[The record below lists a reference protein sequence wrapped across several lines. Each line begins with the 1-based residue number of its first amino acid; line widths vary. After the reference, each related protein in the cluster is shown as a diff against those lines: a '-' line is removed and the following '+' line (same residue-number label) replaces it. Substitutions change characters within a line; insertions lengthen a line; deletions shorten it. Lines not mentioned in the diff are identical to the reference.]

1 MKRLTRVGAI
11 VGSALLLA
19 LTSLQLSACRSAPPG
34 EAPEPE
40 PVMAVT
46 GAWVE
51 AGPIGSE
58 ERLIGQTV
66 AMRHLIVRA
75 PAAGRVVGLTLQVGD
90 IVRRG
95 QIIGHILSREVE
107 AAENG
112 LAVAQQIDAQDAAR
126 LASSVKRYSH
136 GPGIAVAASEN
147 GVVAQRM
154 VTSGQMVAELD
165 PLLDVIDPSSVVV
178 NATVPSAELSLV
190 RPGMTAQITSPVT
203 PGEIYSAKVVAIAP
217 SFDLNTDTS
226 SARLEFTGGKLID
239 EAGAPAD
246 ITLTTAY
253 LRHALLIPF
262 AALFQ
267 SATNGDYYVFFAG
280 PDGRAHRQP
289 VSIGLREKGLV
300 QITKGLTA
308 GQVVL
313 TSGGYALADGLR
325 IKVAMA
331 AG

>member
-1 MKRLTRVGAI
+1 
-11 VGSALLLA
+11 
-19 LTSLQLSACRSAPPG
+19 
-34 EAPEPE
+34 
-40 PVMAVT
+40 
-46 GAWVE
+46 
-51 AGPIGSE
+51 
-58 ERLIGQTV
+58 
-66 AMRHLIVRA
+66 
-75 PAAGRVVGLTLQVGD
+75 
-90 IVRRG
+90 
-95 QIIGHILSREVE
+95 
-107 AAENG
+107 
-112 LAVAQQIDAQDAAR
+112 
-126 LASSVKRYSH
+126 
-136 GPGIAVAASEN
+136 
-147 GVVAQRM
+147 M

>member
-1 MKRLTRVGAI
+1 MKRITRVKVI
-11 VGSALLLA
+11 IGSALLLT
-19 LTSLQLSACRSAPPG
+19 LISLQLNACRSSPPG
-34 EAPEPE
+34 EAHEPE
-40 PVMAVT
+40 PMMAVT
-46 GAWVE
+46 GARVE
-51 AGPIGSE
+51 AGPIASE

-66 AMRHLIVRA
+66 AMRHVVVRA
-75 PAAGRVVGLTLQVGD
+75 PAAGRVMELTLQVGD
-90 IVRRG
+90 IVHRG
-95 QIIGHILSREVE
+95 QIIAHILSREVE

-126 LASSVKRYSH
+126 LAPSIKRYSH

-165 PLLDVIDPSSVVV
+165 PLLDVIDPRSVVV
-178 NATVPSAELSLV
+178 NATVPSAELSSV
-190 RPGMTAQITSPVT
+190 RPGMAARVTSQITPD
-203 PGEIYSAKVVAIAP
+203 EIYFAKVVAIAP
-217 SFDLNTDTS
+217 SFDLNTGTS
-226 SARLEFTGGKLID
+226 SARLEFIGGKQID

-253 LRHALLIPF
+253 LPDALLIPL

-289 VSIGLREKGLV
+289 VFIGLQEKGMV
-300 QITKGLTA
+300 QITKGLRA
-308 GQVVL
+308 GQVVI

-325 IKVAMA
+325 VKVAMA